1 MTDPE
6 MLRLLREDYPP
17 DSTKLSGP
25 QDLHGLFWKLE
36 NKVAEGEGA
45 KNHEWWG
52 FSKCGVCGRLA
63 VQYDQVNGYRCEDH
77 LA

>member
-1 MTDPE
+1 

-25 QDLHGLFWKLE
+25 QDIQAMFWKLE
-36 NKVAEGEGA
+36 NTAAEGLGA

-52 FSKCGVCGRLA
+52 FSKCYCGNLA
-63 VQYDQVNGYRCEDH
+63 TYFQQDAGYKCEDH
-77 LA
+77 RA